1 MPRLPQKTVMRRL
14 REVGMLEWMCY
25 LRSEHPLQD
34 YTVQN
39 SSGNTLFIKAMWTVP
54 VRAPAS
60 LRSERV
66 RGRKARGPQTEE
78 TGCKCQT
85 LFLSLWSSRRKQTT
99 SVRFF
104 SPSLYKIKNV
114 SFKILYCHD
123 DTWFHLNLTFLKP
136 WSNQCIF
143 LMEMFSSYVNETMY
157 FLGNL
162 SFFKIHVNRFMAW
175 DDSLCANVISKCML
189 WVRGLV
195 SLSEFWNVSYL

>member
-1 MPRLPQKTVMRRL
+1 MNKLKMPQLPQQTVMRRL

-66 RGRKARGPQTEE
+66 RGRKAGGPHTEE

-85 LFLSLWSSRRKQTT
+85 LSLSLKRQEETNYKCQI
-99 SVRFF
+99 FF
-104 SPSLYKIKNV
+104 P
-114 SFKILYCHD
+114 
-123 DTWFHLNLTFLKP
+123 
-136 WSNQCIF
+136 
-143 LMEMFSSYVNETMY
+143 FSIQN
-157 FLGNL
+157 
-162 SFFKIHVNRFMAW
+162 
-175 DDSLCANVISKCML
+175 
-189 WVRGLV
+189 
-195 SLSEFWNVSYL
+195 